1 MALVMQGVM
10 QVTIPLV
17 DETGSHGQF
26 VMNFQFNDPGD
37 IASVLA
43 AIVAGVPAIQALSG
57 ASATGLTVSI
67 PYREDNVTA
76 PDPGSR
82 IERRGRWDLINT
94 EGRRFSI
101 TIPAISPSLVDG
113 LGYINRLDPRVIAF
127 EAFLQGSSASD
138 SRGVEIGGI
147 LDAREVFRASTRTSR
162 PKIRG

>member
-1 MALVMQGVM
+1 MALAMQGIM

-17 DETGSHGQF
+17 DETGSNGQF
-26 VMNFQFNDPGD
+26 VMNFQFNDPAD

-43 AIVAGVPAIQALSG
+43 AVVAGVPSIQALSG

-67 PYREDNVTA
+67 PYRENNVTPPNA
-76 PDPGSR
+76 GSR

-101 TIPAISPSLVDG
+101 TIPAISPTLVTN
-113 LGYINRLDPRVIAF
+113 LGYIDRSDPRVVAF
-127 EAFLQGSSASD
+127 ETFLLGSAASD

-147 LDAREVFRASTRTSR
+147 IDAREVYRASTRTSR
-162 PKIRG
+162 PPIRG

>member
-1 MALVMQGVM
+1 MALAPQGIM

-17 DETGSHGQF
+17 DETGSNGQF
-26 VMNFQFNDPGD
+26 VMNFQFNDPAD

-43 AIVAGVPAIQALSG
+43 AVVAGVPSIQALSG

-67 PYREDNVTA
+67 PYRENNITPPND
-76 PDPGSR
+76 GSR

-101 TIPAISPSLVDG
+101 TIPAISPTLVTS
-113 LGYINRLDPRVIAF
+113 LGYINRSDPRVVAF
-127 EAFLQGSSASD
+127 ETFLMASAASD

-147 LDAREVFRASTRTSR
+147 VDAREVYRASTRTSR
-162 PKIRG
+162 PPIRG

>member
-1 MALVMQGVM
+1 MALAIQGIM

-17 DETGSHGQF
+17 DETGSNGQF
-26 VMNFQFNDPGD
+26 VMNFQFNDPAD

-43 AIVAGVPAIQALSG
+43 AVVAGVPAIQALSG

-67 PYREDNVTA
+67 PYRENNVTPPNA
-76 PDPGSR
+76 GSR

-101 TIPAISPSLVDG
+101 TIPAISPTLVTN
-113 LGYINRLDPRVIAF
+113 LGYINRSDPRVVAF
-127 EAFLQGSSASD
+127 ETFLLGSAASD

-147 LDAREVFRASTRTSR
+147 IDAREVYRASTRTSR
-162 PKIRG
+162 PPIRG